1 MLMSEAASTSTDEIS
16 LADMLHA
23 ALADHRS
30 GRIAEAEIRYRR
42 ILAIDPSVPDAWHLL
57 GLLALAAERTDA
69 ATLVIGRAISLDPA
83 AALYWYNLGNV
94 FTATEESEPA
104 ATCFERALELA
115 PDHEPAARNL
125 GNMRVRLALSPDAVA
140 RCRERWGTAA
150 DAIFHAADAR
160 RRLATGPG
168 YLLIRGWGCGFWG
181 EVNHVAVQLALSE
194 IMGREPVV
202 YWGSELRYRAPGIE
216 NAWEAYFEPVSAAGI
231 ADIERSASAYFP
243 GQWTSANLR
252 TSQVLPL
259 RESAQRNPHG
269 LTALAGLGR
278 PEPVVVA
285 DGYNEM
291 SDVLAWAAPGHP
303 LSKLPVAAV
312 ARRMFAERIR
322 LKADLRRRVADLA
335 AQHLAGRPTLAMH
348 YRSQQRD
355 KQAESLEVHSLAIE
369 HYFEPADRF
378 IATHPNGRIFLL
390 CDLDPAVEICQA
402 RYGERLVTL
411 PRQRL
416 ADADLL
422 DVGLDQGRDGHQLA
436 LEVLEDAYLA
446 AECDFFLGDG
456 ASGVSC
462 SIAVLKD
469 WPEGRIRLLRRNVFQ
484 ERRGGLYPG

>member
-202 YWGSELRYRAPGIE
+202 YWGAEVRYRASGIE
-216 NAWEAYFEPVSAAGI
+216 NAWEAYFDPVSRVEIEDLEAAGQ
-231 ADIERSASAYFP
+231 YFP
-243 GQWTSANLR
+243 GHWASEGLRSTRLQPMQEPAQAN
-252 TSQVLPL
+252 PYGI
-259 RESAQRNPHG
+259 PG
-269 LTALAGLGR
+269 LAGLNR
-278 PEPVVVA
+278 EEPTVVA
-285 DGYNEM
+285 DGYHELG
-291 SDVLAWAAPGHP
+291 DVIAWSAPAHP
-303 LSKLPVAAV
+303 YASLPSKAV
-312 ARRMFAERIR
+312 AQQIFARRIHLRP
-322 LKADLRRRVADLA
+322 DLRRRVDAGVFA
-335 AQHLAGRPTLAMH
+335 HFTRRPVMAVHCRAQSRF
-348 YRSQQRD
+348 
-355 KQAESLEVHSLAIE
+355 KQMESLENKSLTTND
-369 HYFEPADRF
+369 YFPSVDAFLARFPAG
-378 IATHPNGRIFLL
+378 AVFLL
-390 CDLDPAVEICQA
+390 SDAQLTVDLFAE
-402 RYGERLVTL
+402 RYGDRLIVL

-416 ADADLL
+416 ASDDQVDL
-422 DVGLDQGRDGHQLA
+422 GLDHARDGHALA
-436 LEVLEDAYLA
+436 VEVLEDAYLA
-446 AECDFFLGDG
+446 AACDYFVGDG